1 MIGMIAL
8 MIAMMMIAAV
18 FPVMMAMKMIITI
31 LMQLMESTMLR

>member
-1 MIGMIAL
+1 MIAL